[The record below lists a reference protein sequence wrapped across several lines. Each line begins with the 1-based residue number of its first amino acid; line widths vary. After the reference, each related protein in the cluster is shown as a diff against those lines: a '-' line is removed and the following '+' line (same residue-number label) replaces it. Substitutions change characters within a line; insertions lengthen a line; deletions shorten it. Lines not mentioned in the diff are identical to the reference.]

1 MENENTVEHKGIV
14 SDIKDGIVYVDLLVQ
29 SACASCHA
37 KGVCGADTAQ
47 KTIEVKD
54 SSFQFSIGDS
64 VIVMLKE
71 SLGIRAIFLGYLL
84 PFIVVLSSLIIFK
97 SLNFNDGLSALLS
110 LSLLVPYYFILY
122 LTRNNIKKKFNFSI
136 KKNLTD

>member
-136 KKNLTD
+136 KKI

>member
-37 KGVCGADTAQ
+37 KGVCGGDTAQ

-97 SLNFNDGLSALLS
+97 SLKFNDGLSALLS
-110 LSLLVPYYFILY
+110 LSLLAPYYFILY
-122 LTRNNIKKKFNFSI
+122 LTRNSIKKKFNFSI

>member
-1 MENENTVEHKGIV
+1 MENENAVEHKGIV

-122 LTRNNIKKKFNFSI
+122 LTRNSIKKKFNFSI